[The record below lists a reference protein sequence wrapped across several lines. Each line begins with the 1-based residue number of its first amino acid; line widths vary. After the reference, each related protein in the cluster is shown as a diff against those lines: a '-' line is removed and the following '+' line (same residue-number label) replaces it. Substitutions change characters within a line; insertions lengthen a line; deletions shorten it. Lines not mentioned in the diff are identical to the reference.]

1 MFTPSLK
8 GNIRNGLSEVKF
20 NGLDRFA
27 FRSMAIIQS
36 TIVICV
42 KDKEGNFAIE
52 GNKGLK
58 LGERSVTQDES
69 YRMDG

>member
-1 MFTPSLK
+1 M
-8 GNIRNGLSEVKF
+8 KF
-20 NGLDRFA
+20 NDLDRSA
-27 FRSMAIIQS
+27 FRSMVIIQFA
-36 TIVICV
+36 IVICV
-42 KDKEGNFAIE
+42 KDKGGSVAKE